1 VRPLRPR
8 KDRRSGAA
16 LAGWTVRLPHLE
28 VLITQQLHTGSPM
41 LSPAPVMP
49 EERRPPNGE
58 GMEED
63 TDLARLCCSSAIPLA
78 LLAQWTG
85 TTTANAGSIHHAQA
99 PIGFSALFMRD
110 QLLGSLA
117 TQRPIGLESKVL
129 SREATSASCAGP
141 REGEHSPREEPCAVE
156 EAEWVEEVGWQEQT
170 RSCARYQDATDAP
183 TDSAEVPDPLRDQ
196 LPAFLS
202 PGRVRAPAIGVLLQ
216 CAA

>member
-1 VRPLRPR
+1 M
-8 KDRRSGAA
+8 
-16 LAGWTVRLPHLE
+16 
-28 VLITQQLHTGSPM
+28 QQH
-41 LSPAPVMP
+41 A
-49 EERRPPNGE
+49 
-58 GMEED
+58 
-63 TDLARLCCSSAIPLA
+63 DLARLCCGVAIPLA
-78 LLAQWTG
+78 LLAQRTG

-170 RSCARYQDATDAP
+170 RSCARYQDAPDAP
-183 TDSAEVPDPLRDQ
+183 TDSAEVPDPLRYQ

-202 PGRVRAPAIGVLLQ
+202 PGRVRAPAIGVLFVVFI
-216 CAA
+216 